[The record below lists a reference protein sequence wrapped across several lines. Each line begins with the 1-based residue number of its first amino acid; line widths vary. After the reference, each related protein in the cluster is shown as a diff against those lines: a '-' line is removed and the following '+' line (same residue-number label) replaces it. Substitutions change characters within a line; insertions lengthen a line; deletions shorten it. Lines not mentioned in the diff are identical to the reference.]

1 MSNELSQ
8 LSASQTAR
16 LFSMRQLS
24 PVESTQAVIETIERL
39 NPVLNAFCW
48 LDLDDALRQARE
60 SEARWMRGQPLSGL
74 DGVTYSVKDL
84 SMAASWP
91 TRRGSRAIAPQGPWM
106 IDAPSVARMREAGGV
121 LLGKTSVPEF
131 GATGSTRSEL
141 CGTTRNPWDPALTP
155 GGSSGGASAATA
167 AGMGA
172 IALASDAAGSI
183 RTPAAVTGTFGIK
196 TTFGRVPDYPS
207 SYLGSLAVIGP
218 ITRTVEDS
226 IMCMQMISRDDP
238 RDPYALPPTDDF
250 AQDRLSDL
258 SGLRIAFS
266 PTLGF
271 GVVDPEIAGI
281 VARAA
286 ERFREL
292 GAHVEHVEH
301 VMEDPS
307 GILGPIMLAGLANA
321 FRVFGFTPEDEALMH
336 PKLRQYVEAG
346 RKVSLMEFHAAK
358 EKREAL
364 TARMRQFHRDYDLL
378 LTPTLSVA
386 AVGAEEDDP
395 SDPRYKN
402 IADWKPFVA
411 PFNLTCQPAASLP
424 VGLTADGL
432 PVGMQVV
439 GPLYGDKLVLDACH
453 AFEAA
458 FPFARP
464 DLSALQAWKP
474 ESAVPGGVQSM
485 LDAMASVKAA

>member
-1 MSNELSQ
+1 MSNELSL
-8 LSASQTAR
+8 LSAVETAR
-16 LFSMRQLS
+16 LYAMRRLS
-24 PVESTQAVIETIERL
+24 PVESIQAVIETIEKL

-48 LDLDDALRQARE
+48 LDLEGALKQARA
-60 SEARWMRGQPLSGL
+60 SEERWMRGEPLSAL
-74 DGVTYSVKDL
+74 DGVSYTVKDL
-84 SMAASWP
+84 SMTAGWP
-91 TRRGSRAIAPQGPWM
+91 TRRGSRVISADGPWT

-131 GATGSTRSEL
+131 GATGSTRSAL
-141 CGTTRNPWDPALTP
+141 CGTTRNPWNPDMTP
-155 GGSSGGASAATA
+155 GGSSGGSSAAAA

-226 IMCMQMISRDDP
+226 ILCMEVISREDP
-238 RDPYALPPTDDF
+238 RDPYALPPTDAF
-250 AQDRLSDL
+250 SQDRPTDL

-292 GAHVEHVEH
+292 GARVDVVDH
-301 VMEDPS
+301 VMDDPS
-307 GILGPIMLAGLANA
+307 AILGPIMLAGLVNA
-321 FRVFGFTPEDEALMH
+321 FRVFGFTPDDEAQMH
-336 PKLRQYVEAG
+336 PKLRAYVDAG
-346 RKVSLMEFHAAK
+346 RKVSLMDFHAAK

-364 TARMRQFHRDYDLL
+364 TTQMRLFHREYDLL
-378 LTPTLSVA
+378 LTPTLSIA
-386 AVGAEEDDP
+386 GIGAEEDEP
-395 SDPRYKN
+395 SDPRYAH
-402 IADWKPFVA
+402 IPDWKPFVA

-424 VGLTADGL
+424 VGLSADGL

-439 GPLYGDKLVLDACH
+439 GPLYGDKRVLDACH
-453 AFEAA
+453 VYEAA

-464 DLSALQAWKP
+464 DLDALRDCEP
-474 ESAVPGGVQSM
+474 ENAVPAGIRSM
-485 LDAMASVKAA
+485 REAMTAIRAA

>member
-1 MSNELSQ
+1 MSNELSL
-8 LSASQTAR
+8 LSAAETAR
-16 LFSMRQLS
+16 LYAMRKLS
-24 PVESTQAVIETIERL
+24 PVESIEAIIETIERL
-39 NPVLNAFCW
+39 NPILNAFCW
-48 LDLDDALRQARE
+48 LDLEGALREARA
-60 SEARWMRGQPLSGL
+60 SEARWMRGEPLSAL
-74 DGVTYSVKDL
+74 DGASYTVKDL
-84 SMAASWP
+84 SMTAGWP
-91 TRRGSRAIAPQGPWM
+91 TRRGCRAISPEGPWT

-131 GATGSTRSEL
+131 GATGSTRSAL
-141 CGTTRNPWDPALTP
+141 CGTTRNPWDPAMTP
-155 GGSSGGASAATA
+155 GGSSGGSSAAAA

-183 RTPAAVTGTFGIK
+183 RTPAAATGTFGIK
-196 TTFGRVPDYPS
+196 TTFGRVPDHPS

-226 IMCMQMISRDDP
+226 IMCMQVISRDDP
-238 RDPYALPPTDDF
+238 RDPYALPPTDTF
-250 AQDRLSDL
+250 AQDRLKDL

-271 GVVDPEIAGI
+271 GVVDPEIAAI

-292 GAHVEHVEH
+292 GARVEQVDH
-301 VMEDPS
+301 VMEDPT

-321 FRVFGFTPEDEALMH
+321 FRVFGFTPEQEALLH
-336 PKLRQYVEAG
+336 PKLLAYVEAG
-346 RKVSLMEFHAAK
+346 RKVSLMEFHEAK
-358 EKREAL
+358 ERREAL
-364 TARMRQFHRDYDLL
+364 TTHMRLFHREYDLL
-378 LTPTLSVA
+378 LTPTLSIA
-386 AVGAEEDDP
+386 AVGAEEDEP
-395 SDPRYKN
+395 SDPRYAN
-402 IADWKPFVA
+402 IPDWKPFVA

-424 VGLTADGL
+424 VGLTSDGL

-439 GPLYGDKLVLDACH
+439 GSLHADKLVLDACH

-464 DLSALQAWKP
+464 DLDALLSHEP
-474 ESAVPGGVQSM
+474 ESVIPAGIQSM
-485 LDAMASVKAA
+485 HDALATVRAA